1 MRFRVLLLGLS
12 CMLSGAQRSVA
23 QHEPTIQA
31 PPPEASQFDFLL
43 GEWTVN
49 VTSKA
54 TATPPQYKALWRAW
68 KTLNGLGVVDE
79 YAVSDDAG
87 RVVYG
92 GTTLRVFDTKA
103 GSWTMR
109 YVDQLG
115 GKTGRWAE
123 LVGVKEG
130 PEMHVEQRGQ
140 SPDGRTTI
148 LKIRYYNIEP
158 DRFSWAADQSS
169 DGGATWVRDY
179 LRLEAARRSKTA
191 PAP

>member
-1 MRFRVLLLGLS
+1 MRYRVLLLGLS
-12 CMLSGAQRSVA
+12 CVLFRPERSVA

-31 PPPEASQFDFLL
+31 APPEASQFDFLL
-43 GEWTVN
+43 GEWTVD
-49 VTSKA
+49 VTSKSPG
-54 TATPPQYKALWRAW
+54 TPPTYHGVWRAS

-92 GTTLRVFDTKA
+92 GTTLRVFDTNA
-103 GSWTMR
+103 GTWTMR

-115 GKTGRWAE
+115 GKTGRWSE
-123 LVGVKEG
+123 LLGVKEG

-148 LKIRYYNIEP
+148 LKIRYYNIQP
-158 DRFSWAADQSS
+158 DHFSWAADQSS

-179 LRLEAARRSKTA
+179 LRLEATRRSKTA
-191 PAP
+191 SAP